1 MTFLA
6 LSAFPHFFTAVIGMS
21 KKMCNF
27 AVVKAHYIYNM
38 KKITLA
44 ITLLLMGM
52 SLSAQ
57 LRFGNSPAG
66 NAPASD
72 LEKNV
77 QKLVMASVLINNFY
91 VDSVDSKKLT
101 EDAINGILSKLDPHS
116 AYTNASDTKKFTEPL
131 EGSFEGIGV
140 QFNILEDTLLV
151 IQPVPKG
158 PSEQV
163 GILAGDRIVSVSDTA
178 IAGVKMSREE
188 IMHRL
193 RGPKG
198 TIARLGVVRRGIQ
211 DTLRFDVKRDRIPVN
226 SVDAAY
232 MVTPTIGLIRFNNF
246 AQTTHDEV
254 VEAIKKLK
262 NEGMT
267 DLIIDLQQ
275 NSGGFLQAAADI
287 ASEFLPKNDMIVYTK
302 GRSVPSQEFRSS
314 GSNAFQEGRVAV
326 LIDEYSA
333 SAAEILSG
341 AIQDQDRG
349 IVVGRRSF
357 GKGLVQRPFDMPDG
371 SMIRLTTA
379 RYYTPSGRSIQ
390 KPYEKGNLLSYAKD
404 VINRYNNG
412 ELTNEDSIHFPDS
425 LRYQTLRK
433 GRTVYG
439 GGGIMP
445 DYFVP
450 LDTTRYAK
458 CYRELSAKSIIIN
471 ANLRNMDKNRKNLAQ
486 EYPDFQ
492 KFKDEYQVPQ
502 ELIDEILA
510 EGEKQDIRP
519 KDDEERRKTIE
530 NIQLVI
536 KALVARDLWDMS
548 EYFAI
553 IYAEDD
559 VVKKAVELLSRQ

>member
-1 MTFLA
+1 
-6 LSAFPHFFTAVIGMS
+6 MS
-21 KKMCNF
+21 EKCRIFVAKSLN
-27 AVVKAHYIYNM
+27 ILYNM
-38 KKITLA
+38 KRLSFA
-44 ITLLLMGM
+44 VAALLMGM

-57 LRFGNSPAG
+57 LRFGNTPA
-66 NAPASD
+66 NNEPAND
-72 LEKNV
+72 LERNM
-77 QKLVMASVLINNFY
+77 QKLMMASVMINNFY
-91 VDSVDSKKLT
+91 VDSVDSKKLV
-101 EDAINGILSKLDPHS
+101 EDAICGILSKLDPHS
-116 AYTNASDTKKFTEPL
+116 AYTNAKDTKKFTEPL

-140 QFNILEDTLLV
+140 QFNMLEDTLLV

-158 PSEQV
+158 PSERV
-163 GILAGDRIVSVSDTA
+163 GILAGDRIVSVGDTA
-178 IAGVKMSREE
+178 IAGVKMSKEE
-188 IMHRL
+188 IMLRL

-198 TIARLGVVRRGIQ
+198 TIARLGVVRRGIK
-211 DTLRFDVKRDRIPVN
+211 DTLRFNVTRDKIPVN

-254 VEAIKKLK
+254 VSAIKKLK
-262 NEGMT
+262 EEGMK

-275 NSGGFLQAAADI
+275 NSGGYLQAAADI
-287 ASEFLPKNDMIVYTK
+287 ASEFLPKGDMIVYTK
-302 GRSVPSQEFRSS
+302 GRSVPSQEFKSTG
-314 GSNAFQEGRVAV
+314 GSAFQEGKVAV

-349 IVVGRRSF
+349 VVVGRRSF
-357 GKGLVQRPFDMPDG
+357 GKGLVQRPFNMLDG

-390 KPYEKGNLLSYAKD
+390 KPYEKGKMLDYAKD
-404 VINRYNNG
+404 VINRYNKG

-445 DYFVP
+445 DCFVP

-471 ANLRNMDKNRKNLAQ
+471 ANLHYMDKNREDLKQ
-486 EYPDFQ
+486 IYPSFQ
-492 KFKDEYQVPQ
+492 LFKEEFQVPQ
-502 ELIDEILA
+502 EVIDGIFA

-519 KDDEERRKTIE
+519 KDDEERQKTIG
-530 NIQLVI
+530 NIRLII
-536 KALVARDLWDMS
+536 KGLVARDLWDMS

-553 IYAEDD
+553 IYENDD
-559 VVKKAVELLSRQ
+559 VVRKAVELLQKP

>member
-1 MTFLA
+1 
-6 LSAFPHFFTAVIGMS
+6 
-21 KKMCNF
+21 
-27 AVVKAHYIYNM
+27 M
-38 KKITLA
+38 KKLFLVIASLFVGLSLLA
-44 ITLLLMGM
+44 QPM
-52 SLSAQ
+52 
-57 LRFGNSPAG
+57 RFSNTASD
-66 NAPASD
+66 NAPVSD
-72 LEKNV
+72 LEKNI
-77 QKLVMASVLINNFY
+77 QKLVMSSLMINNFY
-91 VDSVDSKKLT
+91 VDSVDSKKLV

-140 QFNILEDTLLV
+140 QFNMLEDTLLV

-158 PSEQV
+158 PSERV
-163 GILAGDRIVSVSDTA
+163 GILAGDRIVSVADTA

-198 TIARLGVVRRGIQ
+198 TIAHLGIVRRGIK
-211 DTLRFDVKRDRIPVN
+211 DTLYFDVKRDRIPVN

-246 AQTTHDEV
+246 GQTTHDEV
-254 VEAIKKLK
+254 VNAIKKLK
-262 NEGMT
+262 DEGMT
-267 DLIIDLQQ
+267 DLIIDIQQ

-287 ASEFLPKNDMIVYTK
+287 ASEFLEKNDMIVYTR
-302 GRSVPSQEFRSS
+302 GRSVPNQEFRST
-314 GSNAFQEGRVAV
+314 GGGCFQEGRVVV

-349 IVVGRRSF
+349 LVVGRRSF
-357 GKGLVQRPFDMPDG
+357 GKGLVQRPFNLPDG

-379 RYYTPSGRSIQ
+379 RYYTPSGRCIQ
-390 KPYEKGNLLSYAKD
+390 KPYEKGKSLDYAKD
-404 VINRYNNG
+404 VINRYNKG

-433 GRTVYG
+433 HRTVYG

-445 DYFVP
+445 DCFVP
-450 LDTTRYAK
+450 LDTTKYAK

-471 ANLRNMDKNRKNLAQ
+471 ANLKYMDKNREELAAT
-486 EYPDFQ
+486 YPTFQ
-492 KFKDEYQVPQ
+492 DFKDEFQVPQ
-502 ELIDEILA
+502 DLIEGIFA
-510 EGEKQDIRP
+510 EGEKQDIKP
-519 KDDEERRKTIE
+519 KDDEERKKTIE
-530 NIQLVI
+530 SICLII
-536 KALVARDLWDMS
+536 KGLVARDLWDMS

-553 IYAEDD
+553 IYENDE
-559 VVKKAVELLSRQ
+559 VVKKAVELLNTEPEVTQNKTKKSKKSQK